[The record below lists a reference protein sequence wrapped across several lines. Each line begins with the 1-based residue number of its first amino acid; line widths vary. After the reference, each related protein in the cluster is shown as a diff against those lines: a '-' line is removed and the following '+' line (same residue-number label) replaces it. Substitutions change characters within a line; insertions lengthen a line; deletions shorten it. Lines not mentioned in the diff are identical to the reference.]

1 MGINEIA
8 SDVLRLYELSMTIG
22 KSLDYED
29 NCKQFLSTL
38 KARINLDH
46 CWLFERNEQKLI
58 LNFSLPTVAKMNIK
72 YDEEIEKLLYS
83 SPYVSQCN
91 DKIFDQAEPINSQT
105 GAIAVFRMR
114 EYGYLIIHSSNIDS
128 FRSKKLHQL
137 QPLVDKFS
145 ISLEASISYQ
155 NSERQKNKL
164 DLVSKQLA
172 QVNNR
177 LKDQMITREK
187 SENSLKVS
195 EARFKQIVEDASDII
210 YRTDHRGCFTYVNP
224 IAERITKM
232 QAQKLVG
239 KHFTFLVRSD
249 WRRKAA
255 LFYANQLKNKI
266 PVTNF
271 VFPAIDGE
279 GREWWIEQSV
289 KIITNKEGVA
299 GFQAVARDITE
310 RRVMEQSL
318 QEAKTKAEEAL
329 SFKARFLANMSHE
342 IRTPMNGIL
351 GMSKLLSTA
360 DLSEKHQTYL
370 DSIKVSASNLLVIIN
385 DILDLSKIEA
395 GKLEIEKIGFKLDEL
410 IENAILSVD
419 YLAVE
424 KDLFISSKVPD
435 VLRNQILLGDP
446 VRLNQI
452 ITNLLSNAIKFT
464 EIGQVELSCKK
475 VKEEHGEMKLLFSV
489 ADTGIGI
496 PKNKVMTIFNNFE
509 QVDET
514 TTRKYGGTG
523 LGLSICENL
532 VNLQGGTIWVESA
545 FGEGSTFF
553 FELSFPLATAQD
565 IPEDATENYNLYDL
579 TGTKVLLVEDHNINQ
594 VYATSILENEK
605 IIVDLAENGLVAIE
619 KLQEQSYD
627 IILMDIQMPIMD
639 GLEATSIIREEMKLD
654 IPIIAL
660 TANAIKGDSDKYYKV
675 GVNDYLSKPF
685 KDTVLISKIGKLLSK
700 DVLKNNDMIPQGYL
714 KKVKAFNQKKLFSL
728 SKLEGLSR
736 GKQSF
741 VKKMVDLF
749 IEETPKLLDQLI
761 EANSAQDFD
770 KLSSLAHRMK
780 SSLGMLDANSIHDE
794 IRLLEKYAHDKIHL
808 IEIPKLV
815 QKVTH
820 VCTQIVADLK
830 SYQELQ
836 ETV

>member
-1 MGINEIA
+1 MEINEIA

-29 NCKQFLSTL
+29 NCKQFLGTL
-38 KARINLDH
+38 KARKNLDH
-46 CWLFERNEQKLI
+46 CWLFERDEQELI
-58 LNFSLPTVAKMNIK
+58 LKFSLPNTSKIKIK
-72 YDEEIEKLLYS
+72 YNKEIKKLFHS
-83 SPYVSQCN
+83 SPYICQCK
-91 DKIFDQAEPINSQT
+91 DRVFEGVEQINTQT
-105 GAIAVFRMR
+105 GAIAVFKMR
-114 EYGYLIIHSSNIDS
+114 EYGYLIIHSSKIDS
-128 FRSKKLHQL
+128 FRSKKLHQI

-145 ISLEASISYQ
+145 ISLEASLSYQ
-155 NSERQKNKL
+155 NSERQKNEL

-172 QVNNR
+172 QVNKR
-177 LKDQMITREK
+177 LKDQMMTREK

-255 LFYANQLKNKI
+255 LFYANQLRNKI

-310 RRVMEQSL
+310 RKIMEQSL

-424 KDLFISSKVPD
+424 KDLFISSKISD
-435 VLRNQILLGDP
+435 DLNGQILLGDP

-464 EIGQVELSCKK
+464 EIGQIALSCEK
-475 VKEEHGEMKLLFSV
+475 VKEENGEIKLLFAV

-496 PKNKVMTIFNNFE
+496 PKNKVATIFNNFE

-532 VNLQGGTIWVESA
+532 VNLQGGTIWVESV
-545 FGEGSTFF
+545 FGEGSTFL
-553 FELSFPLATAQD
+553 FELSFPLGTIQD
-565 IPEDATENYNLYDL
+565 IPESGRESSNSYDL

-605 IIVDLAENGLVAIE
+605 TIVDLAENGLVAIE

-627 IILMDIQMPIMD
+627 IVLMDIQMPIMD
-639 GLEATSIIREEMKLD
+639 GLEATAIIRQEMKLD

-660 TANAIKGDSDKYYKV
+660 TANAIKGDSDKYYKA

-685 KDTVLISKIGKLLSK
+685 KDTVLISKMGKLLNK
-700 DVLKNNDMIPQGYL
+700 DVIESNNDVVPQDFL
-714 KKVKAFNQKKLFSL
+714 KKVRAFNQKKLFSL

-741 VKKMVDLF
+741 VNKMVDLF
-749 IEETPKLLDQLI
+749 IEETPKLLEQLI
-761 EANSAQDFD
+761 EANSNQDFD

-794 IRLLEKYAHDKIHL
+794 IRLLEKYAHEKIHL

-820 VCTQIVADLK
+820 VCKQIVTELK
-830 SYQELQ
+830 SYQVHE
-836 ETV
+836 EA

>member
-1 MGINEIA
+1 MEIDQIA

-22 KSLDYED
+22 KSLDYEE
-29 NCKQFLSTL
+29 NCNEFLNTL
-38 KARINLDH
+38 KARKNLDH
-46 CWLFERNEQKLI
+46 CWLFEKQETELVLK
-58 LNFSLPTVAKMNIK
+58 FSLPKTPLPLVKIIFN
-72 YDEEIEKLLYS
+72 EEIQKKLLS
-83 SPYVSQCN
+83 SPYITQCSDPLFEKVEAIHSHN
-91 DKIFDQAEPINSQT
+91 
-105 GAIAVFRMR
+105 GAIAVFNMR
-114 EYGYLIIHSSNIDS
+114 EYGYLIIHSSTIGS
-128 FRSKKLHQL
+128 FHSKNLHQL

-145 ISLEASISYQ
+145 ISLEASISYER
-155 NSERQKNKL
+155 SERQKNEL
-164 DLVSKQLA
+164 DLVSRQLS

-177 LKDQMITREK
+177 LKDQMLTREK

-255 LFYANQLKNKI
+255 LFYANQLRNKI
-266 PVTNF
+266 HVTNF

-289 KIITNKEGVA
+289 KIITNDKGVA

-351 GMSKLLSTA
+351 GMSKLLSSA

-395 GKLEIEKIGFKLDEL
+395 GKLEIEKIGFKLDKL

-424 KDLFISSKVPD
+424 KDLYISTNISND
-435 VLRNQILLGDP
+435 LSGQILLGDP

-464 EIGQVELSCKK
+464 DIGQVELSCKK
-475 VKEEHGEMKLLFSV
+475 IEEVNGEIKLLFSV

-496 PKNKVMTIFNNFE
+496 PKEKIKSIFNNFE

-532 VNLQGGTIWVESA
+532 VHLQGGTIWLEST

-553 FELSFPLATAQD
+553 FELSYPLGKEMD
-565 IPEDATENYNLYDL
+565 LTELDMDDYYSYDL

-594 VYATSILENEK
+594 VYASGILENAN
-605 IIVDLAENGLVAIE
+605 IIVEIAENGLIAIE

-627 IILMDIQMPIMD
+627 IVLMDIQMPIMD
-639 GLEATSIIREEMKLD
+639 GLEATEIIREEMKLD

-660 TANAIKGDSDKYYKV
+660 TANAIKGDSEKYIKA

-685 KDTVLISKIGKLLSK
+685 KDTVLISKIGKLLNKTVLEKNVSK
-700 DVLKNNDMIPQGYL
+700 NENEESI
-714 KKVKAFNQKKLFSL
+714 KKARTSQNSLYSL

-741 VKKMVDLF
+741 VNKMVDLF
-749 IEETPKLLDQLI
+749 IEETPKLLEQLVD
-761 EANSAQDFD
+761 ANNKQDFD
-770 KLSSLAHRMK
+770 KIASLAHRMK
-780 SSLGMLDANSIHDE
+780 SVS
-794 IRLLEKYAHDKIHL
+794 YTHL
-808 IEIPKLV
+808 TLPTTSRV
-815 QKVTH
+815 
-820 VCTQIVADLK
+820 
-830 SYQELQ
+830 
-836 ETV
+836 